1 MRINLGI
8 SPCPNDT
15 FMFDALI
22 NSKIDTQGIDFH
34 VSYEDVEQLNQWAIE
49 KRLDVTKVSF
59 SAYTHC
65 VEDYVLLN
73 SGSAIGDN
81 CGPLLIKKPE
91 KLLDD
96 SSLIAI
102 PGRFTTANMLFSY
115 AYPNYHNKAT
125 ILFSDIEQK
134 VESEEVDAGVIIHEN
149 RFTYMK
155 RGLEKVK
162 DLGKFWQEKTNLLIP
177 LGGIIIKRCLSLK
190 VKKTIDR
197 LIRESITFAFNNPSS
212 SLDYIQS
219 LSQEIDKDV
228 LQSHIDLYVNK
239 NSLSL
244 NNKSKES
251 IRKLF
256 IMQNNKFKDIFV
268 E

>member
-1 MRINLGI
+1 
-8 SPCPNDT
+8 
-15 FMFDALI
+15 
-22 NSKIDTQGIDFH
+22 
-34 VSYEDVEQLNQWAIE
+34 
-49 KRLDVTKVSF
+49 
-59 SAYTHC
+59 
-65 VEDYVLLN
+65 
-73 SGSAIGDN
+73 
-81 CGPLLIKKPE
+81 
-91 KLLDD
+91 
-96 SSLIAI
+96 
-102 PGRFTTANMLFSY
+102 
-115 AYPNYHNKAT
+115 
-125 ILFSDIEQK
+125 
-134 VESEEVDAGVIIHEN
+134 
-149 RFTYMK
+149 
-155 RGLEKVK
+155 
-162 DLGKFWQEKTNLLIP
+162 
-177 LGGIIIKRCLSLK
+177 LK

>member
-1 MRINLGI
+1 MKIKLGI

-22 NSKIDTQGIDFH
+22 NSKIDTQGIDFD
-34 VSYEDVEQLNQWAIE
+34 VSYEDVEQLNQWALE

-81 CGPLLIKKPE
+81 CGPLLIKKTE
-91 KLLDD
+91 IVLDD

-115 AYPNYHNKAT
+115 AYPNYNNKVVT
-125 ILFSDIEQK
+125 LFSDIENK

-155 RGLEKVK
+155 KGLEKVK
-162 DLGKFWQEKTNLLIP
+162 DLGEFWQEKTQLPIP
-177 LGGIIIKRCLSLK
+177 LGGIIIKRELPIAI
-190 VKKTIDR
+190 KKTIDR
-197 LIRESITFAFNNPSS
+197 LIRESIEFAFNNPSS
-212 SLDYIQS
+212 SLDYIRCH
-219 LSQEIDKDV
+219 SQEMDQYV

-239 NSLSL
+239 SALH
-244 NNKSKES
+244 
-251 IRKLF
+251 
-256 IMQNNKFKDIFV
+256 
-268 E
+268 

>member
-1 MRINLGI
+1 MKIKLGI

-22 NSKIDTQGIDFH
+22 NSKIDTQGIDFD
-34 VSYEDVEQLNQWAIE
+34 VSYEDVEQLNQWALD
-49 KRLDVTKVSF
+49 KRLDVTKASF
-59 SAYTHC
+59 SAYIHC

-91 KLLDD
+91 RVLND

-115 AYPNYHNKAT
+115 AYPNYINKIT
-125 ILFSDIEQK
+125 TLFSDIENK

-155 RGLEKVK
+155 KGLEKVK
-162 DLGKFWQEKTNLLIP
+162 DLGEFWQEKTNLSIP
-177 LGGIIIKRCLSLK
+177 LGGIIIKRELSLK
-190 VKKTIDR
+190 IKKTIDR
-197 LIRESITFAFNNPSS
+197 LIRESIEFAFNNPSS
-212 SLDYIQS
+212 SLNYVQS
-219 LSQEIDKDV
+219 LSQEMDQDV
-228 LQSHIDLYVNK
+228 LRSHIDLYVNK

-244 NNKSKES
+244 NNKSKLS
-251 IRKLF
+251 IRELF
-256 IMQNNKFKDIFV
+256 IMNNNTFKDIFI